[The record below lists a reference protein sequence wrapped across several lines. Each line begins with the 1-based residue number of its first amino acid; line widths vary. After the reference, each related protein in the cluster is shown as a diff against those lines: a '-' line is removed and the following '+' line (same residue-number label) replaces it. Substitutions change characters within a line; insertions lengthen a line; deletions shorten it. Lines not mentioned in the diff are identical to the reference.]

1 MTVNKRGIEFLQDP
15 ALNINHAYRPECA
28 TQAPRNPNQQRT
40 WHKVRLARVIKNL
53 GKCQKVPYEYQ

>member
-28 TQAPRNPNQQRT
+28 TQAPRNPNQQRA
-40 WHKVRLARVIKNL
+40 WHKVRPRAGHKEFRQMPKGAV
-53 GKCQKVPYEYQ
+53 